1 MPTLPTK
8 TVTGSQLIS
17 GLVGTVDIGSMIQ
30 KVIEIQREIDN
41 TEALLKSINAFVES
55 LPTGVFRTWQDIA
68 SKDFDFTK
76 DSVRD
81 LLITNLKM
89 NAGLTRDQ
97 LMQSALG
104 YGASASMIGFKNK
117 LLATF
122 YDVGT
127 LTDMLIGIPQTIAYR
142 RAERYWNKQL
152 APEYPNDRDLFMLY
166 RLGIRVKADYINKL
180 REIDGISAKD
190 AENIA
195 EMREW
200 QIGQPNL
207 RDAFLW
213 YKMGY
218 KSLTWFKEL
227 AKKGFGFKEEDIV
240 ALMDTLDYNPSIGEL
255 LRLSDLIPLDPKWV
269 ESNLDELGVPEE
281 DKQVYK
287 DAIQKRVIRDEVN
300 KAWSIIL
307 DNYAWGLHNETE
319 IRSLLKDWKFS
330 DTEINLRVQIGELT
344 KLKLRVKLLR
354 DAQVYL
360 YRNGVIDEGELM
372 VRLVNIGLSKDI
384 ANAIVRYE
392 AAKKGIDFE
401 VTLEQTSEIGAAT
414 ETEVS

>member
-8 TVTGSQLIS
+8 TVTGSQLVTGII
-17 GLVGTVDIGSMIQ
+17 GTVDLGSMIA
-30 KVIEIQREIDN
+30 KVVEVQREIDN
-41 TEALLKSINAFVES
+41 TNLLLIATNSFIES
-55 LPTGVFRTWQDIA
+55 LPTGIFRTWIDTA
-68 SKDFDFTK
+68 SKDFEFTK

-81 LLITNLKM
+81 LLISALKM

-127 LTDMLIGIPQTIAYR
+127 LTDMLVGIPQTIAYKR
-142 RAERYWNKQL
+142 SERYWNKQL
-152 APEYPNDRDLFMLY
+152 APEYPNDKDLFMLY
-166 RLGIRVKADYINKL
+166 RLGLRAKTDYINKL
-180 REIDGISAKD
+180 REIDGITSKD
-190 AENIA
+190 AENIT
-195 EMREW
+195 EMRDW
-200 QIGQPNL
+200 QIGQPSL

-213 YKMGY
+213 YSKGY
-218 KSLTWFKEL
+218 KSLAWFKNL
-227 AKKGFGFKEEDIV
+227 CKKGFGFKEEDIT
-240 ALMDTLDYNPSIGEL
+240 ALMDTLDYNPSISEM
-255 LRLSDLIPLDPKWV
+255 LRLSDLIPLDSTWI
-269 ESNLDELGVPEE
+269 ESNLDELGVPSE
-281 DKQVYK
+281 DKKVYK
-287 DAIQKRVIRDEVN
+287 DAIEKRVIRDEVN

-307 DNYAWGLHNETE
+307 DNYAWGLHSETE
-319 IRSLLKDWKFS
+319 IRDLLKDWKFS
-330 DTEINLRVQIGELT
+330 ETEIDLRVEIGELT

-360 YRNGVIDEGELM
+360 YRNNVLDEGDLM
-372 VRLVNIGLSKDI
+372 IRLVNIGLSKDI

-401 VTLEQTSEIGAAT
+401 IELEQTSEIGAAI
-414 ETEVS
+414 ETEIS